1 MPSPLLALKLF
12 LEASFFTFYA
22 IRVVQAS
29 SEVLNDRKDD
39 NKQYYLSEQSPA
51 HVSSFLLVNKG
62 YPKAYSNI
70 SADLS

>member
-1 MPSPLLALKLF
+1 MLPSPLLALKLF

-51 HVSSFLLVNKG
+51 HAPSFFIG
-62 YPKAYSNI
+62 W
-70 SADLS
+70 